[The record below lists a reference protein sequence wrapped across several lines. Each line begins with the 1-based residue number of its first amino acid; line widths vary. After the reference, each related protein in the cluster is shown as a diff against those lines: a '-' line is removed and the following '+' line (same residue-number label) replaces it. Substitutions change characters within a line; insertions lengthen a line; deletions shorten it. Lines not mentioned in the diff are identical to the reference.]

1 MSFRPGASESRQRL
15 RSARPD
21 GVRSDADLVI
31 HGPLQNDK
39 DLAAKAEGLVAH
51 AMQRRL
57 LTAWRDARDGKTQLP
72 PKVMTLFDWLVHDAM
87 LSSWPDHLLA
97 STRMY
102 FRVRDK
108 DVFAKTDA
116 KAEMEQRAKDMRNAE
131 KVEAMAARNEQNI
144 RQMTPARL

>member
-1 MSFRPGASESRQRL
+1 MHSDDEVGPARVDERGA
-15 RSARPD
+15 ARPP
-21 GVRSDADLVI
+21 GRVVLVGA
-31 HGPLQNDK
+31 GPGSV
-39 DLAAKAEGLVAH
+39 E
-51 AMQRRL
+51 L
-57 LTAWRDARDGKTQLP
+57 LTLKAAR
-72 PKVMTLFDWLVHDAM
+72 VIAAADWLVHDAM

-144 RQMTPARL
+144 RQMTPARP